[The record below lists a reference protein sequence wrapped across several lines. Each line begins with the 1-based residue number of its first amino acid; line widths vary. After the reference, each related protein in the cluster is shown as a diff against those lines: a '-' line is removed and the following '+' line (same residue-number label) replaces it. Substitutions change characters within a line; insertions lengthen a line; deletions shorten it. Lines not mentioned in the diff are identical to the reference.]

1 MTRVP
6 IQWPNFRGILWRI
19 PRSGTSW
26 RVDTMLPDYHG
37 LCIWNVSP
45 EVAQLVEEKKI
56 RVRSGCQE
64 FKLMTLAFFFGK
76 LQSTDIKIS
85 SLLIKSFHRTGVRN
99 VNEHHGTLVAA
110 LMTEWRS
117 PTAWAYWPLGISEL
131 AGGANWQ
138 KSLWKWLSFSNSL
151 CYFN

>member
-1 MTRVP
+1 
-6 IQWPNFRGILWRI
+6 
-19 PRSGTSW
+19 
-26 RVDTMLPDYHG
+26 MLPDYHG

-110 LMTEWRS
+110 LMTE
-117 PTAWAYWPLGISEL
+117 
-131 AGGANWQ
+131 
-138 KSLWKWLSFSNSL
+138 
-151 CYFN
+151 